1 MSHIENDSSQT
12 LVTTAE
18 TPIGQF
24 GSLDIPGQPYQA
36 PAPVPAIISG
46 VVNVTPGTTTS
57 GVVIRVRQGS
67 ITGNVV
73 GVTESDQ
80 VTAAI
85 PSDIPF
91 EANDQTGSVNGWL
104 ITATQT
110 AATANG
116 TVNLVSAD
124 ANQL

>member
-1 MSHIENDSSQT
+1 MSHIENDGAQT

-18 TPIGQF
+18 TVIGQF
-24 GSLDIPGQPYQA
+24 GSLDVPAQPYQA
-36 PAPVPAIISG
+36 LAPVPAVITG

-57 GVVIRVRQGS
+57 GVTIRVRQGS
-67 ITGNVV
+67 ISGNVV
-73 GVTESDQ
+73 GVAEADN
-80 VTAAI
+80 VVAAV
-85 PSDIPF
+85 PADIPF
-91 EANDQTGSVNGWL
+91 EANDQTGSATGWV
-104 ITATQT
+104 ITAQQT